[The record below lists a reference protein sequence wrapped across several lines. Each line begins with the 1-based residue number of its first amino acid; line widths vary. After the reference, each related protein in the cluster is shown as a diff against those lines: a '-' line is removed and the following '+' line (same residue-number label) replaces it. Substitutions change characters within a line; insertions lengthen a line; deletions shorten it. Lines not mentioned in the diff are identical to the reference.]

1 MSVPPP
7 GAVGTITRSGLAT
20 TTGPLTTTLRTKFD
34 TRLLVPNATMA
45 STKIDAHSG
54 NALKEFK
61 AVLALDAMPP
71 KWRANAAFLD
81 PLRGEDNRWVY
92 HVGYVTPAD
101 HYFGVDASNQADIT
115 QFVNGYLYGVETG
128 ETRMVAGLEFRV
140 YTNEKQRTWLH
151 RGVKKYPYAIV
162 ITGAGDPAEFET
174 FAQRLSA
181 GS

>member
-1 MSVPPP
+1 MDMVRSL
-7 GAVGTITRSGLAT
+7 AVVGVAVLFLVFYSLQEQPQYA
-20 TTGPLTTTLRTKFD
+20 
-34 TRLLVPNATMA
+34 VPNTDVEATVQA
-45 STKIDAHSG
+45 ARKNVD
-54 NALKEFK
+54 FP
-61 AVLALDAMPP
+61 VLALDAMPP

-162 ITGAGDPAEFET
+162 ITGAGDPAE
-174 FAQRLSA
+174 
-181 GS
+181 